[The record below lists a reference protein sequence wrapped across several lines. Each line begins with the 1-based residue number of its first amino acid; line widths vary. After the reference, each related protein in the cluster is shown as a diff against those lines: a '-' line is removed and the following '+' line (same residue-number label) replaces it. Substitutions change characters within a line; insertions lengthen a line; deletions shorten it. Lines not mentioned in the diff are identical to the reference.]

1 MAATTE
7 KQERFHFLDGLR
19 GIASF
24 MILMHHS
31 VTSAIRGALHSIG
44 LPVIGDYF
52 AWFTQSGV
60 ELFFVLSGV
69 VLLRPFLRGH
79 RQFNVLNYFYRRL
92 KRIFPPYWVAL
103 LFSAGVSWYINAYPT
118 WYGKAVWHMF
128 FQWKEVIKESVII
141 NFDCAYYNLAWWSL
155 GVELLFY
162 VIVPLI
168 IFVFPKQF
176 RLNNTKVVVIIS
188 VTFIASVAL
197 QLWLTA
203 FHPEIYD
210 YRHLK
215 VNIYQFICYPVCFL
229 MGVFLA
235 ARDFDRREACVMIT
249 SGIILVLGSYFYLP
263 VVNPGYGLIY
273 AGIVILSF
281 MPGAFR
287 QFLGRPLMIW
297 LGERSYSLF
306 LIHFSVFYLTDNIF
320 AQFLHKGALYGVFTR
335 CLGIPLAL
343 FMAMLL
349 FHFFERP
356 FARGL
361 VTGDKFWPWQAK
373 SIEL

>member
-69 VLLRPFLRGH
+69 VLLRPFLRGQ
-79 RQFNVLNYFYRRL
+79 RKFNVLNYFYRRI
-92 KRIFPPYWVAL
+92 KRIYPPYWAAL
-103 LFSAGVSWYINAYPT
+103 LFSAGVSWYIYAYPT
-118 WYGKAVWHMF
+118 WYTNAVWHLF
-128 FQWKEVIKESVII
+128 FLWKEVLKESVII
-141 NFDCAYYNLAWWSL
+141 NFDGGYYNLAWWSL
-155 GVELLFY
+155 SVELLFY
-162 VIVPLI
+162 IIVPVI
-168 IFVFPKQF
+168 IFIFPKQYKV
-176 RLNNTKVVVIIS
+176 NNTNVIVSII
-188 VTFIASVAL
+188 VTLALSVAL
-197 QLWLTA
+197 ELWLTA
-203 FHPEIYD
+203 YHHEIYD
-210 YRHLK
+210 FRHLK
-215 VNIYQFICYPVCFL
+215 VNVYQFICYPVCFL

-235 ARDFDRREACVMIT
+235 ARDFTPREAYVML
-249 SGIILVLGSYFYLP
+249 SCGLILVLASHFYLP
-263 VVNPGYGLIY
+263 VVNPGYGLVY
-273 AGIVILSF
+273 AGIVTLSF
-281 MPGAFR
+281 TEGTFR
-287 QFLGRPLMIW
+287 RFLSHPLMIW
-297 LGERSYSLF
+297 FGERSYSLF
-306 LIHFSVFYLTDNIF
+306 LIHFAVFYLTDNIV
-320 AQFLHKGALYGVFTR
+320 AQFVGSGMLYGVLSR
-335 CLGIPLAL
+335 GIGIPLAL

-349 FHFFERP
+349 FHFVERP

-361 VTGDKFWPWQAK
+361 VTGHKFWPWQAR